1 MPPTTHSAPDGLE
14 EPRDEPHS
22 KEALGLRGGL
32 ALLMVEQAGD
42 DALVGLDLKGRIT
55 LWSPGAERLT
65 GHSRAD
71 LLGEPLSALYP
82 PEEWEQVAR
91 DLRQAGLKGRI
102 EVEGWRVRSDG
113 TRFLALQVITALHDT
128 GGGLAGFA
136 VSLRSAEEQGA
147 LQLLRDVGERIL
159 ESVDE
164 GIYGLDLEGRT
175 TFVNPAAARMLGWK
189 PEELIGRSLHALI
202 HHTRQDGTPS
212 PEAECVLYAAFRDG
226 QTHHAVDEV
235 FWRRDGT
242 CFPVEYRSSPVRQ
255 GEHIIGAVITFTD
268 ISTRVRHEA
277 RERQLIREQAAR
289 VEAEAAE
296 QRVRRM
302 LESITDAFVALD
314 RAWRFTYVNHRA
326 EELSH
331 RSREE
336 MLGRTIL
343 EVFPGFIG
351 SRAEREYRTALTE
364 GRAVRFEEHDPPR
377 NTWVEIH
384 AYPSEEGLA
393 IYFRDIT
400 ERKRTEQR
408 LRLFESMVVN
418 AHDGVIVLVPAR
430 GREEG
435 RWDIVYANEAFSRM
449 TGFSLEELQRRS
461 SMALVGP
468 ETDAA
473 ALERLIGSMKRQEP
487 CREELLLY
495 RQDGSTFWS
504 ENALVPVKEDEDEG
518 GRTHWVA
525 VMREVT
531 ERKRAEEAALR
542 LAREEAARTVA
553 EVARARIEDLLESIT
568 DAFVAL
574 DREQHIT
581 FANQRA
587 AEVLRR
593 PREQLLGQ
601 RLGEVFSDEGA
612 RDLLHGV
619 GRVLEGH
626 GASECEM
633 YLASLEAWFECHTSP
648 SSEGASVY
656 LREVTARK
664 RAEEARRRLSSI
676 IEATPDL
683 VGSTDAQGRGLYLNR
698 AGRRMVGMADDQDAS
713 AWSIASAHPTWAAR
727 RLLGEGVP
735 TALREGMWRGETA
748 LLSPEGR
755 ELPVSQVLLAHR
767 EPEGG
772 LEMFSTI
779 MRDIS
784 DRKRAEESQ
793 QFLSESSR
801 VLVAALEYEATLRSL
816 ARLVVPRLADY
827 CVVGTL
833 QGDEVHRVAM
843 AHRVPEQ
850 EALLRRIGWVR
861 PRCHTVVG
869 VQSVL
874 RTGEPELVPEVTE
887 VWLRASAEDEEDFA
901 TQRALAPRSL
911 MIVPLV
917 ARGRTLGA
925 ITFATTAESE
935 RRYGPADLSL
945 AEGLVGRAALTIDNA
960 RLYMESQQAT
970 QARDDVLAVVSH
982 DLRNPLNVISLG
994 ATYLLKHLPSGT
1006 EGNSWRKQA
1015 ELMRRSADRAVR
1027 LIQDLL
1033 EVARIEAGRL
1043 VVERNPEDSRRLL
1056 DEVIELHRPLA
1067 ETRGLRLERE
1077 VEGALPLVLVDRSR
1091 VLQVFSNL
1099 IGNAL
1104 RYTPEGGLIT
1114 VGARREAGMVR
1125 FQVRDTG
1132 TGIAP
1137 ESLPHLFDRYWQ
1149 AKGSREGA
1157 GLGLPIAKGIVEA
1170 HGGRIQVES
1179 QPGRGSTFSFTL
1191 PVYEAPP
1198 AP

>member
-1 MPPTTHSAPDGLE
+1 MPPTTHGAPGEFE

-22 KEALGLRGGL
+22 EEALGPRGGL
-32 ALLMVEQAGD
+32 ALLMLEQAGD
-42 DALVGLDLKGRIT
+42 YALVGLDLKGRIA

-65 GHSRAD
+65 GHSKAD

-82 PEEWEQVAR
+82 PEERDLAVR
-91 DLRQAGLKGRI
+91 DLRQAGLEGRG
-102 EVEGWRVRSDG
+102 EVEGWRVRRDG
-113 TRFLALQVITALHDT
+113 TRFLAQQVLTALYDAS
-128 GGGLAGFA
+128 GGLAGFA
-136 VSLRSAEEQGA
+136 CSLRPAEEQGA
-147 LQLLRDVGERIL
+147 LQLLRDLGERIL

-164 GIYGLDLEGRT
+164 GICGLDTEGRT
-175 TFVNPAAARMLGWK
+175 TFVNPAATRMLGWK
-189 PEELIGRSLHALI
+189 PEELIGKSLHALI
-202 HHTRQDGTPS
+202 HHSRQDGTPL
-212 PEAECVLYAAFRDG
+212 PEPECRLHAALRDG
-226 QTHHAVDEV
+226 QTHHVVDEV
-235 FWRRDGT
+235 FWRCDRVA
-242 CFPVEYRSSPVRQ
+242 FPVEYRSSPVLR
-255 GEHIIGAVITFTD
+255 GGRIIGAVITFTD
-268 ISTRVRHEA
+268 ISARVRHEA

-289 VEAEAAE
+289 AEAEAAE
-296 QRVRRM
+296 RRVRQM

-343 EVFPGFIG
+343 EVFPRFIG

-418 AHDGVIVLVPAR
+418 AHDGVIILAPAR
-430 GREEG
+430 EVEG
-435 RWDIVYANEAFSRM
+435 SPWNIVYANDAFSRM
-449 TGFSLEELQRRS
+449 TGYGLEEFQRLETIR
-461 SMALVGP
+461 LVGP
-468 ETDAA
+468 ETDPAV
-473 ALERLIGSMKRQEP
+473 LERIFESMKRQEP
-487 CREELLLY
+487 FREELLIY
-495 RQDGSTFWS
+495 RKDGSTFWS
-504 ENALVPVKEDEDEG
+504 ESALVPVMEEEG
-518 GRTHWVA
+518 LLTHWVA

-553 EVARARIEDLLESIT
+553 EAARARIEDLLESIT

-574 DREQHIT
+574 DRERRVT
-581 FANQRA
+581 FVNRRA
-587 AEVLRR
+587 SEVLRR

-601 RLGEVFSDEGA
+601 HLEEVLPEEGA
-612 RDLLHGV
+612 RGLLHGV
-619 GRVLEGH
+619 ERVLEGQ

-633 YLASLEAWFECHTSP
+633 YLASLEAWFECHASP
-648 SSEGASVY
+648 SSEGVSVY

-676 IEATPDL
+676 IEATPDF
-683 VGSTDAQGRGLYLNR
+683 VGSTDAQGQGLYLNR
-698 AGRRMVGMADDQDAS
+698 AGRRMVGMADEQDAS
-713 AWSIASAHPTWAAR
+713 AWRLASAQPTWAAR
-727 RLLGEGVP
+727 RLLSEGVP

-748 LLSPEGR
+748 LLSPDGR

-767 EPEGG
+767 EPGGG

-779 MRDIS
+779 IRDIS

-833 QGDEVHRVAM
+833 EGDEVHRVAM
-843 AHRVPEQ
+843 AHRESEQ
-850 EALLRRIGWVR
+850 EALLRRLGCVR

-901 TQRALAPRSL
+901 TQRELAPRSL

-925 ITFATTAESE
+925 ITFATTAASG
-935 RRYGPADLSL
+935 RRYGPVDLAL
-945 AEGLVGRAALTIDNA
+945 AEGLAGRAALTIDNA

-970 QARDDVLAVVSH
+970 HARDDVLAVVSH

-994 ATYLLKHLPSGT
+994 ATYLLKHLPSGA

-1033 EVARIEAGRL
+1033 EVAKIEAGRL
-1043 VVERNPEDSRRLL
+1043 VVERNPEDAGRLM

-1104 RYTPEGGLIT
+1104 RYTPEGGHIIL
-1114 VGARREAGMVR
+1114 GARREGLVVR
-1125 FQVRDTG
+1125 FRVSDTG
-1132 TGIAP
+1132 RGIAP

-1149 AKGSREGA
+1149 AKGAREGA

-1191 PVYEAPP
+1191 PVYEAPT